1 MLGAVLALATSWWIE
16 SRRRAEDDKRARR
29 PLKIRVETEAH
40 LVLLA
45 MQRLVTSLSGP
56 TLGGQEEHPGTV
68 LTELKPLLESFDR
81 VQDRL
86 YLLRSPV
93 TETALGVWYRRL
105 RITVEQAANTGFGR
119 VFDVEDERASYRN
132 RFIELQGEGNRLLDQ
147 IRKLE

>member
-1 MLGAVLALATSWWIE
+1 
-16 SRRRAEDDKRARR
+16 
-29 PLKIRVETEAH
+29 
-40 LVLLA
+40 
-45 MQRLVTSLSGP
+45 
-56 TLGGQEEHPGTV
+56 V